1 MSVIIEEIPPMETEG
16 AKIKDDIALIAQK
29 VIPLKPLLE
38 SEEVELT
45 PAMVTHSAIVIAEEK
60 IGSSKPMMVED
71 KGKGSAKIKE
81 AKKAIEDD
89 SPFGV
94 GPFDQELGG
103 RRYRALKN
111 KSNVESGAAK
121 REIVKLRFGKG
132 GKEISIEESIK
143 NIEK

>member
-1 MSVIIEEIPPMETEG
+1 MILASKGVTPFAI
-16 AKIKDDIALIAQK
+16 DVALSK
-29 VIPLKPLLE
+29 SPK
-38 SEEVELT
+38 VELT

-103 RRYRALKN
+103 RRYRVHHDAGKIMGAKQVAEANGNAEQLGYT
-111 KSNVESGAAK
+111 SGSTIFA
-121 REIVKLRFGKG
+121 
-132 GKEISIEESIK
+132 
-143 NIEK
+143 